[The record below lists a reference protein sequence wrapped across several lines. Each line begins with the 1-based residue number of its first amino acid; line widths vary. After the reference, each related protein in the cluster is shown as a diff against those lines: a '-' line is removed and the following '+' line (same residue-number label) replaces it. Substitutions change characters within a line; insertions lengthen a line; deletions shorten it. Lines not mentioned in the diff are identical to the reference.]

1 MSNRVHDENGNLIEQ
16 WDDESRKY
24 TRFNEDG
31 SVAGTP
37 RDYNDDENADADRLE
52 AAETR
57 LKNEESLKQQL
68 DASLDSLQVI
78 IDDSKSNINAD
89 PASRIKDIAKALKKT
104 IRVANKRF
112 EGTG

>member
-1 MSNRVHDENGNLIEQ
+1 MSNRVHDEDGNLIEQ

-24 TRFNEDG
+24 SRFNKDG

-78 IDDSKSNINAD
+78 TCRKFLMKKATTAEMFNARSSIL
-89 PASRIKDIAKALKKT
+89 PW
-104 IRVANKRF
+104 
-112 EGTG
+112 

>member
-1 MSNRVHDENGNLIEQ
+1 MSNRVHDEDGNLIEQ

-37 RDYNDDENADADRLE
+37 RDYNDDENADADRLKT
-52 AAETR
+52 AEIR
-57 LKNEESLKQQL
+57 IKNEESLKQQL
-68 DASLDSLQVI
+68 DASLDALQVI
-78 IDDSKSNINAD
+78 LDDSKSNINAD
-89 PASRIKDIAKALKKT
+89 PASRIKDIARALKKT
-104 IRVANKRF
+104 IRIANKRF